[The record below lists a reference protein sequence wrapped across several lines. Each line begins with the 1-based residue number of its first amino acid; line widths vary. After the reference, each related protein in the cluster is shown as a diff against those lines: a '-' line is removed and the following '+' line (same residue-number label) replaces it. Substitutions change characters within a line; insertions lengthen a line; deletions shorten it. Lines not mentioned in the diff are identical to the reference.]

1 MSVSGVSEVSF
12 GEELPVFDPDTSLA
26 NVIRFTEAAGWGGPR
41 FTDHEAARKEGL
53 PVYFGDATRPE
64 VLATLGVDRAR
75 AVIVALD
82 DARMA
87 LQIVALLRYVFP
99 ELKIFARAHDETHGE
114 ELRAAGA
121 DGVVP
126 EISET
131 AMKLAGSVL
140 EGGA

>member
-1 MSVSGVSEVSF
+1 MVIAGYGRAGGAIAAHLRIEKVPFVA
-12 GEELPVFDPDTSLA
+12 VDMDPDRVA
-26 NVIRFTEAAGWGGPR
+26 
-41 FTDHEAARKEGL
+41 AARKEGL

-82 DARMA
+82 DSKMA

-99 ELKIFARAHDETHGE
+99 KLKIFARAHDEIDGR
-114 ELRAAGA
+114 ELRMAGA

-126 EISET
+126 EISES

-140 EGGA
+140 QGGA